1 MHPLHDYVA
10 KQLAD
15 KLKSKIVV
23 WYDVRTEFA
32 PFVAE
37 LRRQG
42 SGARRGIEEI
52 SLTPDT
58 RPLTSVLLAEYAG
71 SLFELRARVEPHV
84 SGDTPETVLLYLP
97 GCERDRRT
105 SVLMELEKAGECY
118 EPQLK
123 RLARNVL
130 RHRYTDGVID
140 DMLAPERVTY
150 EDLARAASAAAS
162 AEPPSILKS
171 IFHETSGNDDLLAAW
186 LVSDGRDADIVTKEA
201 TREMV
206 KLVRSR
212 LGLELPD
219 DAALAKL
226 RAVTLR
232 YVLAGEFRSDLSCP
246 PPACMEGVAIP
257 KNQDEETALRDL
269 ARRLRTGFPDAY
281 AVLAD
286 RVEEDLGLRDAKL
299 PAGSLGAID
308 TFRFEEQALLRHCGD
323 LIATSKFDV
332 ALALFGEREHSFWL
346 DRNVGRKAQWE
357 ACRRMAELGRAAAQ
371 VRAELSAFAVRGP
384 DEWIAAY
391 TRQSTNPGDPTPGWY
406 RLDQAQRRLE
416 TWVANL
422 DEEPEERPLGVVRRA
437 YEDACHAMAGGFT
450 KALAKAGWTATASL
464 HQTHI
469 FSEVVA
475 QRPKPVAYFLVDA
488 MRFEMGVE
496 LAERLP
502 KTTEVTVRHAVGA
515 LPSITTIGMAALQP
529 GASGSFSVVEQG
541 GTLGARIEE
550 SFLPDVAARK
560 KLAAARVPK
569 LVDLSLDE
577 LLSLAPSKLAKK
589 LDGAQ
594 VVVVRSQEIDHAGET
609 GFTFQARQVMDTV
622 IDNLARALR
631 KLAAAGIENAVVSAD
646 HGHLFFATERDES
659 MRIAAPGGKTIDLHR
674 RCWIGRGGATPP
686 GTLRVTAAAL
696 GYDSDLELVFPS
708 GGGVLKAGG
717 DLAYHH
723 GGPSLQE
730 LIIPVVTV
738 RTKRAAAPGSTASP
752 VTATVIPEEV
762 STRSTSATFVLGG
775 NQLRLG
781 AAAITVRPVLM
792 HGGRQVG
799 AAGLAIGADLDRTT
813 GCLVLEPN
821 QPVTVAFILSDDSV
835 TSLRIV
841 VQDPT
846 TDAELYRSPT
856 DIPVR
861 LGM

>member
-10 KQLAD
+10 KQVAD
-15 KLKSKIVV
+15 KLKSKKIVV
-23 WYDVRTEFA
+23 WYDARGELASFIAEVR
-32 PFVAE
+32 
-37 LRRQG
+37 G
-42 SGARRGIEEI
+42 GARTTNEPMPVSVAGIA
-52 SLTPDT
+52 T
-58 RPLTSVLLAEYAG
+58 LLAEYAG
-71 SLFELRARVEPHV
+71 SLFELRAMVEPHV
-84 SGDTPETVLLYLP
+84 SGDTPDSVLLYLP

-105 SVLMELEKAGECY
+105 SVLMELEEAGECY

-130 RHRYTDGVID
+130 RQRYTDGVID
-140 DMLAPERVTY
+140 EMLAPERVTY

-162 AEPPSILKS
+162 TEPPSILKS

-186 LVSDGRDADIVTKEA
+186 LMSDARDADIAAKEA
-201 TREMV
+201 TRELV
-206 KLVRSR
+206 KLARSR
-212 LGLELPD
+212 LGLKLPD

-226 RAVTLR
+226 RAIALR
-232 YVLAGEFRSDLSCP
+232 YVLAGEFRGDLSCP
-246 PPACMEGVAIP
+246 PPACIEGVASP
-257 KNQDEETALRDL
+257 KTKQEETALRDL
-269 ARRLRTGFPDAY
+269 ARRLRTGFPEAY
-281 AVLAD
+281 VVLAD

-308 TFRFEEQALLRHCGD
+308 TFRFEERALLRHCGD
-323 LIATSKFDV
+323 LIATSKFDE
-332 ALALFGEREHSFWL
+332 ALTLVGERENSFWL
-346 DRNVGRKAQWE
+346 DRDVGRKAQWE
-357 ACRRMAELGRAAAQ
+357 ACRRMAELGSVAMS
-371 VRAELSAFAVRGP
+371 VRTAVNKTVG
-384 DEWIAAY
+384 DANAWIDAY
-391 TRQSTNPGDPTPGWY
+391 TAKGGWY
-406 RLDQAQRRLE
+406 RLDQSQRRLE
-416 TWVANL
+416 AWVANL

-450 KALAKAGWTATASL
+450 RALAKAGWTATASL
-464 HQTHI
+464 HQTHV

-502 KTTEVTVRHAVGA
+502 KSTEVAVRHAVGV
-515 LPSITTIGMAALQP
+515 LPSITPIGMAALQP

-550 SFLPDVAARK
+550 SFLPDLAARK

-589 LDGAQ
+589 VDGAQ

-622 IDNLARALR
+622 IGNLARAMR
-631 KLAAAGIENAVVSAD
+631 KLAAAGVEHAVVSAD
-646 HGHLFFATERDES
+646 HGHLFFATDRDES
-659 MRIAAPGGKTIDLHR
+659 MRTEAPGGKTIELHR

-686 GTLRVTAAAL
+686 GTLRVAAAAL

-708 GGGVLKAGG
+708 GSGVLKAGG

-738 RTKRAAAPGSTASP
+738 RTKRAAAPSPTASL
-752 VTATVIPEEV
+752 VTATVIPEAV
-762 STRSTSATFVLGG
+762 TTRSTSATFVLGG
-775 NQLRLG
+775 NQLVLG
-781 AAAITVRPVLM
+781 AAAMTVRPVLM

-799 AAGLAIGADLDRTT
+799 LAGLAIGAELDRTT
-813 GCLVLEPN
+813 GCLALEPN

-846 TDAELYRSPT
+846 TDAELYRSAT

-861 LGM
+861 LGI